1 MLRLF
6 NWIGTR
12 VGVGAAW
19 SFLSWGLPLAALLA
33 GAGAGGWAAWHLG
46 RAPLQTELAQL
57 RSAQAETTR
66 LAALAAAAR
75 LQAAQQRSEALAT
88 DLLTTLA
95 ANAQLTEEK
104 THALQNATAGRA
116 CLSDRALRVLHGAPG
131 IRVAGAH
138 GVPAPSAGT
147 AAAGAAPAAAAD
159 AHRAPPGPA
168 ADTGQLVATDTG
180 LALWIADAGQQY
192 EACRAR
198 LNALIAWHDKT
209 PTQEPRREPA
219 P

>member
-12 VGVGAAW
+12 VGVSAAW
-19 SFLSWGLPLAALLA
+19 SFLSWGLPVAALLA
-33 GAGAGGWAAWHLG
+33 GAAVGGWAAWHLG
-46 RAPLQTELAQL
+46 RAPLKTELAQL

-66 LAALAAAAR
+66 LAALASAAR

-88 DLLTTLA
+88 DLLNTLA
-95 ANAQLTEEK
+95 TNHQLTEEV
-104 THALQNATAGRA
+104 TDALQTATAGRA
-116 CLSDRALRVLHGAPG
+116 CLSGPALRLLNRSPG
-131 IRVAGAH
+131 ITVAGLDGLPTPRPGA
-138 GVPAPSAGT
+138 

-159 AHRAPPGPA
+159 AAGPPSAGAEQPPA
-168 ADTGQLVATDTG
+168 SVATDTDV
-180 LALWIADAGQQY
+180 ATWIANAGQQY

-198 LNALIAWHDKT
+198 LNALIAWHANT
-209 PTQEPRREPA
+209 PAQEPRREPA